1 MILLRDFAL
10 YVLPVLVATGG
21 WLFAV
26 SLRKQTQAARAT
38 HASRWHERRRAAL
51 LGREGQR
58 AVASCARTDVRKWS

>member
-26 SLRKQTQAARAT
+26 SLRKQTRPGRARDARVPAA
-38 HASRWHERRRAAL
+38 
-51 LGREGQR
+51 
-58 AVASCARTDVRKWS
+58 